1 MCFCAQSYNIAQA
14 NASVCREKVQ
24 QKSSCSERNLIGR
37 RTESDRTADGIRSG
51 GGRCTVAEQHVQH
64 DSRSTFSIFSPNFY
78 KQKCRAFR
86 DNLYLCI
93 NKIQAMKHNRIAMMA
108 FILIQL
114 FAGASQLK
122 AQFRIV
128 DEQDGKPVSGAY
140 VFSSKGTLLCI
151 SDADGN
157 VKLQEGMVTISNLA
171 YEPLTVDAAK
181 EKGTVCMKPKAY
193 TLPEVAVGKAE
204 YVKLSG
210 AFRDICRNNG
220 KTILYREGLADFYIN
235 IKTGKAKRRVRAC
248 RQYELPTLRRLVN
261 FNIAIL
267 GEARSFDISRIRFI
281 ECDSVSGTSGDSTFY
296 KSHYRGT
303 SADSAIIYLNSH
315 REGVYRFII
324 DGTKYNR
331 PSSLL
336 LSVKTQLFDWT
347 FSSPKNSWS
356 SLLSYRRVYNYDYR
370 PLPTKEPIAT
380 EEINDFVTTDVKT
393 MTKEEAKAEM
403 KDHSETDQFD
413 LPDCLPAIPYDVAA
427 ETKDLLKK
435 SFWEM

>member
-1 MCFCAQSYNIAQA
+1 
-14 NASVCREKVQ
+14 
-24 QKSSCSERNLIGR
+24 
-37 RTESDRTADGIRSG
+37 
-51 GGRCTVAEQHVQH
+51 
-64 DSRSTFSIFSPNFY
+64 
-78 KQKCRAFR
+78 
-86 DNLYLCI
+86 
-93 NKIQAMKHNRIAMMA
+93 MKHNRIAMMA
-108 FILIQL
+108 FIIIQL
-114 FAGASQLK
+114 FAGASHLK

-128 DEQDGKPVSGAY
+128 NEQDGKPVSGAY

-157 VKLQEGMVTISNLA
+157 VKQQEGMVTISNLA

-193 TLPEVAVGKAE
+193 TLPEVAVDKAE

-235 IKTGKAKRRVRAC
+235 IKPGKAKRRVRAC
-248 RQYELPTLRRLVN
+248 RQYELPTLRRLIN
-261 FNIAIL
+261 FNVAIL

-281 ECDSVSGTSGDSTFY
+281 KCDSVSGTSGDSTFY

-331 PSSLL
+331 PASLL
-336 LSVKTQLFDWT
+336 LNVKTQLFDWT
-347 FSSPKNSWS
+347 LSSLKHSWS

-370 PLPTKEPIAT
+370 PLPTKAPIAA

-403 KDHSETDQFD
+403 KDHSETDQFT

>member
-1 MCFCAQSYNIAQA
+1 
-14 NASVCREKVQ
+14 
-24 QKSSCSERNLIGR
+24 
-37 RTESDRTADGIRSG
+37 
-51 GGRCTVAEQHVQH
+51 
-64 DSRSTFSIFSPNFY
+64 
-78 KQKCRAFR
+78 
-86 DNLYLCI
+86 
-93 NKIQAMKHNRIAMMA
+93 MMA

-151 SDADGN
+151 SDANGN

-193 TLPEVAVGKAE
+193 TLPEVAVDKAE

-210 AFRDICRNNG
+210 
-220 KTILYREGLADFYIN
+220 E
-235 IKTGKAKRRVRAC
+235 
-248 RQYELPTLRRLVN
+248 
-261 FNIAIL
+261 
-267 GEARSFDISRIRFI
+267 
-281 ECDSVSGTSGDSTFY
+281 
-296 KSHYRGT
+296 H
-303 SADSAIIYLNSH
+303 
-315 REGVYRFII
+315 
-324 DGTKYNR
+324 
-331 PSSLL
+331 
-336 LSVKTQLFDWT
+336 
-347 FSSPKNSWS
+347 SWS
-356 SLLSYRRVYNYDYR
+356 SLLSYRHVYNYDYR
-370 PLPTKEPIAT
+370 PLPTKAPIAA

-403 KDHSETDQFD
+403 KDHSETDQFTM
-413 LPDCLPAIPYDVAA
+413 PDCLPAIPYDVAA

>member
-1 MCFCAQSYNIAQA
+1 
-14 NASVCREKVQ
+14 
-24 QKSSCSERNLIGR
+24 
-37 RTESDRTADGIRSG
+37 
-51 GGRCTVAEQHVQH
+51 
-64 DSRSTFSIFSPNFY
+64 
-78 KQKCRAFR
+78 
-86 DNLYLCI
+86 
-93 NKIQAMKHNRIAMMA
+93 MMA

-157 VKLQEGMVTISNLA
+157 VKQQEGMVTISNLA

-181 EKGTVCMKPKAY
+181 EKGTVCMKPNLFVKPNEQRRNLFRLCHGEKMCMKMKAY

-220 KTILYREGLADFYIN
+220 KTILYREGLTDFYIN

-248 RQYELPTLRRLVN
+248 RQYELPTLRRLIN

-281 ECDSVSGTSGDSTFY
+281 KCDSVSGTSGDSTFY

-303 SADSAIIYLNSH
+303 SADACTITTTAHYQQ
-315 REGVYRFII
+315 R
-324 DGTKYNR
+324 T
-331 PSSLL
+331 PLL
-336 LSVKTQLFDWT
+336 
-347 FSSPKNSWS
+347 
-356 SLLSYRRVYNYDYR
+356 RR
-370 PLPTKEPIAT
+370 KS
-380 EEINDFVTTDVKT
+380 TT
-393 MTKEEAKAEM
+393 
-403 KDHSETDQFD
+403 S
-413 LPDCLPAIPYDVAA
+413 
-427 ETKDLLKK
+427 
-435 SFWEM
+435 

>member
-1 MCFCAQSYNIAQA
+1 
-14 NASVCREKVQ
+14 
-24 QKSSCSERNLIGR
+24 
-37 RTESDRTADGIRSG
+37 
-51 GGRCTVAEQHVQH
+51 
-64 DSRSTFSIFSPNFY
+64 
-78 KQKCRAFR
+78 
-86 DNLYLCI
+86 
-93 NKIQAMKHNRIAMMA
+93 MKHNRIAMMA

-171 YEPLTVDAAK
+171 YEPLTIDATK

-248 RQYELPTLRRLVN
+248 RQYELPTLRRLFN

-296 KSHYRGT
+296 KSHYRGA

-315 REGVYRFII
+315 REGF
-324 DGTKYNR
+324 TA
-331 PSSLL
+331 SS
-336 LSVKTQLFDWT
+336 STAR
-347 FSSPKNSWS
+347 N
-356 SLLSYRRVYNYDYR
+356 
-370 PLPTKEPIAT
+370 
-380 EEINDFVTTDVKT
+380 TTDRSV
-393 MTKEEAKAEM
+393 
-403 KDHSETDQFD
+403 
-413 LPDCLPAIPYDVAA
+413 CC
-427 ETKDLLKK
+427 
-435 SFWEM
+435 

>member
-1 MCFCAQSYNIAQA
+1 
-14 NASVCREKVQ
+14 
-24 QKSSCSERNLIGR
+24 
-37 RTESDRTADGIRSG
+37 
-51 GGRCTVAEQHVQH
+51 
-64 DSRSTFSIFSPNFY
+64 
-78 KQKCRAFR
+78 
-86 DNLYLCI
+86 
-93 NKIQAMKHNRIAMMA
+93 MKHNRIAMMA

-181 EKGTVCMKPKAY
+181 EKDTVCMKPKAY

-248 RQYELPTLRRLVN
+248 RQYELPTLRRLFN

-281 ECDSVSGTSGDSTFY
+281 ECDSASGTSGDSTFY
-296 KSHYRGT
+296 KSHYRGA

-336 LSVKTQLFDWT
+336 LSVKTQLLDWT

-370 PLPTKEPIAT
+370 PLPTKAPIAT

-403 KDHSETDQFD
+403 KDHSETDQFA
-413 LPDCLPAIPYDVAA
+413 LPDCLPAIPYDVAE